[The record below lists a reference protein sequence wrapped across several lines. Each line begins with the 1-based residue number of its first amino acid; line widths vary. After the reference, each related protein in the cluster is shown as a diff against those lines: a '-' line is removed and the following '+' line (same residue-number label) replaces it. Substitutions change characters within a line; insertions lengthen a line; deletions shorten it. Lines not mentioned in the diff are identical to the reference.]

1 MDKKKYKNLERLEKR
16 QEIQSWLL
24 TFPSLL
30 WLSVFFLI
38 PFIIIFLYSF
48 FKSSILGVEYVLTLD
63 AYREVLSFRYIH
75 SFYNSIRLAVFTTII
90 CLILGYPTAYFIAR
104 SPEKIKSI
112 LLMLIIIP
120 FWTNLII
127 RVFAWRIFLAPHGI
141 MNTFLLDMSLIDSP
155 IRILRTD
162 FAVLLV
168 TVYVYLPYMI
178 LPLYAVIEK
187 MDFRLLEAAKDLG
200 AKPYKAFFKITL
212 PLSKPGIFAG
222 TILVFIPAIG
232 SYIIPQLVGHQSSMY
247 IGQVITYKV
256 RNIPRDWPVASALSF
271 MLILVICLLLY
282 LFYRLNKRLSNSAE
296 NTGATSI
303 SQEAGV
309 R

>member
-1 MDKKKYKNLERLEKR
+1 MKNKKKSDNIKRLQKR

-30 WLSVFFLI
+30 WLSIFFLI
-38 PFIIIFLYSF
+38 PFVIIFLYSF
-48 FKSSILGVEYVLTLD
+48 FRSTIHGVDPIFTFD
-63 AYREVLSFRYIH
+63 AYKEVLSFRYVH
-75 SFYNSIRLAVFTTII
+75 SFFNSIRLAVFTTIVCI
-90 CLILGYPTAYFIAR
+90 LLGYPTAYFIAR
-104 SPEKIKSI
+104 SPEKVKNM

-127 RVFAWRIFLAPHGI
+127 RVFAWRIFLAPHGVL
-141 MNTFLLDMSLIDSP
+141 NSFLLDINLIDSP
-155 IRILRTD
+155 LRMLRTD

-187 MDFRLLEAAKDLG
+187 MDFRLLEVAKDLG
-200 AKPYKAFFKITL
+200 AKPFKAFLKITL

-232 SYIIPQLVGHQSSMY
+232 SYLIPQLVGSQSSMY

-271 MLILVICLLLY
+271 MLILVICALLY
-282 LFYRLNKRLSNSAE
+282 LFYKLNKRFSKVVIDDKE
-296 NTGATSI
+296 
-303 SQEAGV
+303 
-309 R
+309 

>member
-1 MDKKKYKNLERLEKR
+1 
-16 QEIQSWLL
+16 
-24 TFPSLL
+24 
-30 WLSVFFLI
+30 
-38 PFIIIFLYSF
+38 
-48 FKSSILGVEYVLTLD
+48 
-63 AYREVLSFRYIH
+63 
-75 SFYNSIRLAVFTTII
+75 
-90 CLILGYPTAYFIAR
+90 
-104 SPEKIKSI
+104 
-112 LLMLIIIP
+112 
-120 FWTNLII
+120 
-127 RVFAWRIFLAPHGI
+127 

-187 MDFRLLEAAKDLG
+187 MDFRLLEVAKDLG
-200 AKPYKAFFKITL
+200 AKPFNAFFKITL

-222 TILVFIPAIG
+222 MILVFVPAIG

-256 RNIPRDWPVASALSF
+256 RNIPQDWPVASALSF
-271 MLILVICLLLY
+271 VLILVICSLLY
-282 LFYRLNKRLSNSAE
+282 LFYRLNKKFNNTAVDAGTTPIPQSND
-296 NTGATSI
+296 NGLP
-303 SQEAGV
+303 QVAGG